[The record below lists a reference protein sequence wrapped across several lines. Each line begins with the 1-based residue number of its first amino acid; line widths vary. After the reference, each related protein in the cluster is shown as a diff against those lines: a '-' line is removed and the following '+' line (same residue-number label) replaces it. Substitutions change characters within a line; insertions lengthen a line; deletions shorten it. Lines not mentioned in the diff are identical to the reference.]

1 MNVKFLCLIDK
12 NADLPGSPLG
22 CAKLEDAVST
32 LRPQAPSGVLRKL
45 VKWVRFK
52 IKKRKFIDIFL
63 SNTLNYFINFGKIPV
78 PVY

>member
-22 CAKLEDAVST
+22 CAKLEGAVST
-32 LRPQAPSGVLRKL
+32 LRPQAPSGVLRKV

-52 IKKRKFIDIFL
+52 I
-63 SNTLNYFINFGKIPV
+63 
-78 PVY
+78 